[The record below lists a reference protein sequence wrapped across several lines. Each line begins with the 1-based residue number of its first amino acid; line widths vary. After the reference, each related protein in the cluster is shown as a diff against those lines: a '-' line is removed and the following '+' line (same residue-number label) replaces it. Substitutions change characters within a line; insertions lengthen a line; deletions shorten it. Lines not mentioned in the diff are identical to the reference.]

1 MLKNIKKWIL
11 KYKKCLTLAFF
22 ILLFLLIVETIFIRE
37 IFVMDDY
44 IYHHISKLISDNFTT
59 FFKLVTHFGDAPIL
73 IGISLGTLL
82 FFKNKR
88 YGIFMSLNLTLIFVF
103 NQYMKIFFERPR
115 PVDLMIVQERGYS
128 FPSGHS
134 MVSMAFYGFI
144 IFLIW
149 KYLKNKTLKWL
160 YTILL
165 GILIVLIGTSRIYLG
180 VHYASDVLA
189 GFYFSIAYL
198 IIYTTTISSKLN
210 SNKSTKK

>member
-1 MLKNIKKWIL
+1 MIKKWIL
-11 KYKKCLTLAFF
+11 KNRKWIFLSLF
-22 ILLFLLIVETIFIRE
+22 ILLFLLLIETIFVKE
-37 IFVMDDY
+37 IFVIDDY
-44 IYHHISKLISDNFTT
+44 IYHHISKLISNNFTK

-73 IGISLGTLL
+73 IGISIGSIL
-82 FFKNKR
+82 FLKNKKI
-88 YGIFMSLNLTLIFVF
+88 GMFMSLNLVINFIF

-115 PVDLMIVQERGYS
+115 PIDLMIVEERGYS

-134 MVSMAFYGFI
+134 MISMAFYGFI

-149 KYLKNKTLKWL
+149 KYMKNKNLKWL

-165 GILIVLIGTSRIYLG
+165 GTLIIFIGTSRIYLG

-198 IIYTTTISSKLN
+198 IIYTTIISPKLN
-210 SNKSTKK
+210 NAKSTKN